1 MTRSSRLKAMGLVET
16 EPRAASRVFEPLVL
30 LNTPDGL
37 SYIVLGRY
45 NGTVVTW
52 ARLINKSRRLA
63 TVRMNN
69 GRNYCMGILSTA
81 CEVNLKL
88 ASQMRVCE
96 NAPLD
101 GFVTESEGRK
111 KRINEK
117 VIWLILPVV
126 IRLS

>member
-52 ARLINKSRRLA
+52 ARLTLVETPCHSADEQRAKLLHGYSQY
-63 TVRMNN
+63 RM
-69 GRNYCMGILSTA
+69 
-81 CEVNLKL
+81 
-88 ASQMRVCE
+88 
-96 NAPLD
+96 
-101 GFVTESEGRK
+101 
-111 KRINEK
+111 
-117 VIWLILPVV
+117 
-126 IRLS
+126 